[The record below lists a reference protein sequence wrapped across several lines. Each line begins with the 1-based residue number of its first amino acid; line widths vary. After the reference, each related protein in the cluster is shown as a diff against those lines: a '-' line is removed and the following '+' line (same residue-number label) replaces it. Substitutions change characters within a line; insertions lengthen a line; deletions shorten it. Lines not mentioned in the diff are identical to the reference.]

1 MGTQITGERTPR
13 PPGETRGRP
22 KDSGPPPASRD
33 PPLQVHPLRTS
44 PRLPFQSRG
53 KRGPPEAAGA
63 ANRQSP
69 PPREPLR
76 SPPPRDPLEGFP
88 QPSPRGRPPSPPGGP
103 AGRPRLLSPQD
114 YLAARSRLCASL
126 PPSPRPPGLQPPR
139 DPPPPPLKRR
149 TAPEGRAEGE
159 GAGPATVTGRRLAL
173 WRDWPS
179 AHRASPGPAPK
190 APPLGPQAPPG
201 STPTGRPLAAPERSW
216 PRPSESQDVPG
227 PASSRPRPA
236 RPLAPSRAPPKLWQL
251 RLAASPEGRRSKR
264 PRRKPDYKREEGSL
278 GDAAL
283 PNLSEPPPPSSRG
296 RDTAFRVSFSR
307 PHRLL
312 GLQRE
317 ATAKV
322 PPPHAPRR
330 RGLGILSTVAFG
342 GASFP
347 CSPPLRGRARALS
360 MSSTCICRGFPP
372 RRWPLALRPYES

>member
-1 MGTQITGERTPR
+1 MSTPR

-44 PRLPFQSRG
+44 PRLPFQSRR

-76 SPPPRDPLEGFP
+76 SPLPRDPLEGSP
-88 QPSPRGRPPSPPGGP
+88 QPSPRGRPPSPPGGA

-126 PPSPRPPGLQPPR
+126 PPSPRPPELQPPR

-190 APPLGPQAPPG
+190 APPLGPRAPLAPP
-201 STPTGRPLAAPERSW
+201 PQA
-216 PRPSESQDVPG
+216 RPSQPPNAHG
-227 PASSRPRPA
+227 PAPRNHRMFLAPPPQGPA
-236 RPLAPSRAPPKLWQL
+236 PRGPSRPLAPPRAPSRPSKALL

-296 RDTAFRVSFSR
+296 QDTAFRVSFSR

-360 MSSTCICRGFPP
+360 MSSTCICRGFPHG
-372 RRWPLALRPYES
+372 RWPLALRPYES